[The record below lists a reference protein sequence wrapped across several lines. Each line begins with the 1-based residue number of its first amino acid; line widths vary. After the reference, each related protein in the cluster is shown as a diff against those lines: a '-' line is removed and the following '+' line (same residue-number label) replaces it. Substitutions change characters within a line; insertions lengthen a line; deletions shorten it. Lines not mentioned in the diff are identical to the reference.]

1 MKGNKKVLVAIVLLL
16 LISVTFTTL
25 AIYRTTATAEGT
37 VNAAAWKVKV
47 NGTEV
52 STATLTATFTPAT
65 TNVGMNGKMAP
76 GDKATATFTVDATE
90 SEVPIIVDSATV
102 VDGTV
107 PEGFEAT
114 VGEVTYD
121 GTQKATVTVELTWT
135 GDANDGPDKDTADIA
150 KQGTTISGVQ
160 VQLTVRQKLASDNS

>member
-25 AIYRTTATAEGT
+25 AIYRSTATAEGT
-37 VNAAAWKVKV
+37 VTAAKWKVKV

-65 TNVGMNGKMAP
+65 TNIGMNGKMAP
-76 GDKATATFTVDATE
+76 GDIATATFEVDATE
-90 SEVPIIVDSATV
+90 SEVPIKVDSATV
-102 VDGTV
+102 VEGTV
-107 PEGFEAT
+107 PAGFEAT

-135 GDANDGPDKDTADIA
+135 GVIGDNEEKDTADKA
-150 KQGTTISGVQ
+150 KQGTTITGVQ
-160 VQLTVRQKLASDNS
+160 VQLTVRQKLASDN